1 MTHSPFS
8 WPFPS
13 CVLLQTS
20 ETSNNHM
27 IIMRAI
33 VVFHSRYI
41 PNQLLITFDTCANK
55 CQFVQCQNNT
65 EQHIPDAFLRGSMKI
80 LTWDPTAFMLLKELI
95 EFVDEN
101 PAEKKTVSSYSLTQ
115 HSLLKKPMRRALKVH
130 LLLEL
135 IMIVK
140 STWNS
145 VQEMERL
152 LSGNRESLWP
162 D

>member
-1 MTHSPFS
+1 
-8 WPFPS
+8 
-13 CVLLQTS
+13 
-20 ETSNNHM
+20 
-27 IIMRAI
+27 
-33 VVFHSRYI
+33 
-41 PNQLLITFDTCANK
+41 
-55 CQFVQCQNNT
+55 
-65 EQHIPDAFLRGSMKI
+65 
-80 LTWDPTAFMLLKELI
+80 MLLKELI

-101 PAEKKTVSSYSLTQ
+101 PAEKKTVSSYSLKQ

-140 STWNS
+140 ATLNS